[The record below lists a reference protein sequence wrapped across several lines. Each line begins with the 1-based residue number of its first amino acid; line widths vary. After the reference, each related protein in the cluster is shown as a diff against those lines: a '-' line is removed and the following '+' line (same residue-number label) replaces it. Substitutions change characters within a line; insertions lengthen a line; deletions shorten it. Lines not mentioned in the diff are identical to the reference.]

1 MVCGALADRY
11 WAARGDSYDEI
22 EPATAPLV
30 PVLERFR
37 YRNLQLWSL
46 SWCLAASPVDRTGF
60 PSVCRIVNGK

>member
-30 PVLERFR
+30 PVLERVR
-37 YRNLQLWSL
+37 YWNLDLWSL
-46 SWCLAASPVDRTGF
+46 RWCLAAWPVGTRLPIPQG
-60 PSVCRIVNGK
+60 SMG